1 MTNKQMKNDCERWKT
16 AEARK
21 WKAKNF
27 QRLRINHKQTS
38 GPAVPG
44 NVAHPNEEEFK

>member
-27 QRLRINHKQTS
+27 QCCELIITNFRPDGARKCS
-38 GPAVPG
+38 
-44 NVAHPNEEEFK
+44 AHPNEEEFK